1 MQNVSLDIFMDGR
14 IRRATII
21 TGVVLLVLGL
31 TGVIMPQVITVA
43 ISLLISVLLVF
54 GGVVVAYLTWVNY
67 SRTALAWLKPFL
79 LIALGLLIGLY
90 PAAGAAALGLIL
102 IIYFLL
108 DGFASISFS
117 FMLRPLPGWGW
128 TLFNGILSMILA
140 CVFLVGWPF
149 SAMWLVGVL
158 VGISLMVD
166 GFALLMLGLSARK
179 F

>member
-14 IRRATII
+14 TRRATII
-21 TGVVLLVLGL
+21 TGVALLLLGL
-31 TGVIMPQVITVA
+31 VGVVMPQVITVA
-43 ISLLISVLLVF
+43 ISLLISFLLVLS
-54 GGVVVAYLTWVNY
+54 GVVVAYLTWINY

-90 PAAGAAALGLIL
+90 PVAGAAALGLIL

-108 DGFASISFS
+108 DAFASISFA
-117 FMLRPLPGWGW
+117 FFLRPLSGWGW

-140 CVFLVGWPF
+140 GVFLVSWPF

-166 GFALLMLGLSARK
+166 GLALLMLGLSARK

>member
-1 MQNVSLDIFMDGR
+1 MQNLSLDIFMD
-14 IRRATII
+14 RRTRRTTIV

-31 TGVIMPQVITVA
+31 IGVVMPQVITVA
-43 ISLLISVLLVF
+43 VSLLISFLLVLS
-54 GGVVVAYLTWVNY
+54 GAVVAYLTWINY

-90 PAAGAAALGLIL
+90 PAAGAAAMGLVL

-117 FMLRPLPGWGW
+117 FVLRPLPGWGW

-140 CVFLVGWPF
+140 CVFLVSWPF
-149 SAMWLVGVL
+149 SAMWLVGLL

-166 GFALLMLGLSARK
+166 GLALLMLGLSARK